1 MSATS
6 AFLWA
11 AAVGWPSACWTM
23 PRSPLLPRRR
33 RRFDLTDPAYLLKF
47 FGHPLAG
54 GRPAAAYAASRPE
67 ATPLV
72 AVILGAAAPGIWR
85 TIVRSGAAIGRLLLG
100 PPLPPSGVRPG
111 SDPNPTPLSGRM
123 AAARRTPDA
132 HPDFADARMV
142 GRRWPQVC

>member
-1 MSATS
+1 MSTVV

-11 AAVGWPSACWTM
+11 AAAGLAVSVLDYAAM
-23 PRSPLLPRRR
+23 AAQPRRR

-54 GRPAAAYAASRPE
+54 GLLAAAYAASRPD

-85 TIVRSGAAIGRLLLG
+85 TIVRSGAAIGKLLLG
-100 PPLPPSGVRPG
+100 HLPLQLHRGQTRV
-111 SDPNPTPLSGRM
+111 
-123 AAARRTPDA
+123 
-132 HPDFADARMV
+132 
-142 GRRWPQVC
+142 